1 MRGDFQGLSPSFLF
15 SHLFFLPAHTPFPST
30 YTEKLGR
37 PLRRIHVEGFSCRT
51 RHAFTTYGGDTTPVT
66 AGYINKSPD
75 FNSPDVL
82 NIVEKTAH
90 FLSSALG
97 VKNIQLW
104 VFFFFRVPEFQ
115 AYLIKLVIICCIRST
130 GDSVICCFPINCF
143 GYSHA

>member
-90 FLSSALG
+90 FLSSTLG

-104 VFFFFRVPEFQ
+104 VFFPQSSRVSGIS
-115 AYLIKLVIICCIRST
+115 YKT
-130 GDSVICCFPINCF
+130 GYHMLYTFNGRQRDLLLSYQLFWL
-143 GYSHA
+143 